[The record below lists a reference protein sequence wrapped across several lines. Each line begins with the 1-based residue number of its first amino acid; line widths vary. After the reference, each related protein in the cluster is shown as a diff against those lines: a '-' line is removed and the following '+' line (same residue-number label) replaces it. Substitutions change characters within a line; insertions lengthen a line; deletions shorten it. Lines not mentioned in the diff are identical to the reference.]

1 MKSGFWNLIFPKAMT
16 ISRSEIFRKQE
27 HKVSYRCSLPS
38 PLQKRSK
45 DQKGLHW
52 CQNPAEDLL
61 ASTLKITRSSKTMDT
76 CGALNSRSPLLGSG
90 TNAILF
96 DPWIFSAMAMAMSIY
111 RTLCVLVSLK
121 ISLLE
126 MLIAFGDSKTFTE
139 GNFSTSGPPLFSSK
153 FHFLR
158 CSLIPPLPS
167 FTGSTIFTS
176 SHCKQAMLGFVST
189 SLALSC

>member
-1 MKSGFWNLIFPKAMT
+1 MQ
-16 ISRSEIFRKQE
+16 EKQE

-61 ASTLKITRSSKTMDT
+61 ASTLKITRSSRTMDT

-111 RTLCVLVSLK
+111 RTLCVLVFLK

-126 MLIAFGDSKTFTE
+126 MLIVFGNRFQSSDFR
-139 GNFSTSGPPLFSSK
+139 NQTSHINTRDVLSLQIQEPLPRAT
-153 FHFLR
+153 FHFL
-158 CSLIPPLPS
+158 SPPPPPPQNFIPRDA
-167 FTGSTIFTS
+167 
-176 SHCKQAMLGFVST
+176 HCFWQ
-189 SLALSC
+189 

>member
-1 MKSGFWNLIFPKAMT
+1 MKFSGKK
-16 ISRSEIFRKQE
+16 EKKQE

-111 RTLCVLVSLK
+111 RTLCVLVKFVFLSLQEYPK
-121 ISLLE
+121 VSFFSLPLGCSYLE
-126 MLIAFGDSKTFTE
+126 LWE
-139 GNFSTSGPPLFSSK
+139 
-153 FHFLR
+153 
-158 CSLIPPLPS
+158 
-167 FTGSTIFTS
+167 
-176 SHCKQAMLGFVST
+176 Q
-189 SLALSC
+189 

>member
-1 MKSGFWNLIFPKAMT
+1 MYVRPKLTFVSFFYVFFCTFPLVFLGVKFWG
-16 ISRSEIFRKQE
+16 KQE

-76 CGALNSRSPLLGSG
+76 CGALNSKSPLLGSG

-111 RTLCVLVSLK
+111 RTLCVLVFLQSANSP
-121 ISLLE
+121 ISLGLWFDE
-126 MLIAFGDSKTFTE
+126 EEYIIFAKSNPTR
-139 GNFSTSGPPLFSSK
+139 GNLFHQKYHKFSTPHFSRNSAPFWSTNEVNT
-153 FHFLR
+153 FHF
-158 CSLIPPLPS
+158 
-167 FTGSTIFTS
+167 G
-176 SHCKQAMLGFVST
+176 H
-189 SLALSC
+189 

>member
-1 MKSGFWNLIFPKAMT
+1 MQSSTISKAWKGWKSSFSRQHCRLSTFTFFRCSLPKALS

-27 HKVSYRCSLPS
+27 HKVSYKCSLPS
-38 PLQKRSK
+38 LLQKRSK

-111 RTLCVLVSLK
+111 RTLCVLVS
-121 ISLLE
+121 
-126 MLIAFGDSKTFTE
+126 
-139 GNFSTSGPPLFSSK
+139 SK
-153 FHFLR
+153 FH
-158 CSLIPPLPS
+158 S
-167 FTGSTIFTS
+167 
-176 SHCKQAMLGFVST
+176 
-189 SLALSC
+189 

>member
-1 MKSGFWNLIFPKAMT
+1 MLAHLKTQKRKHKSRARSRVPSPSLTKNLQKLF
-16 ISRSEIFRKQE
+16 SEKQE

-111 RTLCVLVSLK
+111 RTLCVLVSL
-121 ISLLE
+121 
-126 MLIAFGDSKTFTE
+126 
-139 GNFSTSGPPLFSSK
+139 
-153 FHFLR
+153 H
-158 CSLIPPLPS
+158 
-167 FTGSTIFTS
+167 
-176 SHCKQAMLGFVST
+176 T
-189 SLALSC
+189 SLMIFSLQHIFNHSFAIV